1 MGGNF
6 RRRVPAEFSDADDDP
21 GPAQA
26 DRAAVR
32 GAYPDAVKTPS
43 GDVAVV
49 AAVIPPD
56 AEPDLPSDVAGGC
69 DAESAG
75 NSLAPFGNRPEHP
88 DADGAMNLRDRRFL
102 EEIDR
107 FIRANLDNGS
117 LSVCDIAGHLRISRS
132 MLYLRWKQLA
142 RGSVHDRIRD
152 IRLTEACRL
161 LDEGLN
167 VSETSYAV
175 GIADP
180 NYFTKCFKRR
190 FGVTPSEYLRRRG
203 GRASA

>member
-1 MGGNF
+1 M
-6 RRRVPAEFSDADDDP
+6 PAEFSDADDDP

-32 GAYPDAVKTPS
+32 GVHPDAVKTPS
-43 GDVAVV
+43 GGAAAVS
-49 AAVIPPD
+49 AVIPSD
-56 AEPDLPSDVAGGC
+56 AEPDFPSDVAVGC
-69 DAESAG
+69 DAETSG
-75 NSLAPFGNRPEHP
+75 NLPEHP
-88 DADGAMNLRDRRFL
+88 GADGAMNLRDRRFL

-117 LSVCDIAGHLRISRS
+117 LSVCDIAGHLRVSRS

-152 IRLTEACRL
+152 IRLAEACRL

-180 NYFTKCFKRR
+180 NYLTKCFKRR